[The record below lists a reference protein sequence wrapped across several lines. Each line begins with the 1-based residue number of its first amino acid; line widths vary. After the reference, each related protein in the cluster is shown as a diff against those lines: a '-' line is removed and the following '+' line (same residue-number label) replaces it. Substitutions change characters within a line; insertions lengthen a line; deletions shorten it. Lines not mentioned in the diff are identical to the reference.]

1 MSQFTT
7 TTQLIRERTV
17 AEGLTPTLSDI
28 IFADHGTGSK
38 RHRAF
43 SIEEIADL
51 ILGGETDE
59 IVIKTTGGSQE
70 VTLTLTPSAITFTK
84 VDGQTTTTRKIDFNG
99 EETNLDS
106 MRVKKLSGSTPYGA
120 SSFKLIVDTLTD
132 FQNDIIIGKSND
144 LKIVTLN
151 GNLKIVGGIVDSDL
165 TVGWDG
171 AGNEKNITVHGDCK
185 AERFIANNI
194 LTVNQAGDTSLD
206 MTAPVGSI
214 VYVYNDTGST
224 VNVYFIGGQYV
235 KLKSHCAL
243 GFIKV
248 KAYAY
253 APLANETIYS
263 PEM

>member
-1 MSQFTT
+1 MAENITT
-7 TTQLIRERTV
+7 ILEMREAMDPSEKPTLADLVYLID
-17 AEGLTPTLSDI
+17 GSGTPRDKPFPLSDI
-28 IFADHGTGSK
+28 MELFQ
-38 RHRAF
+38 
-43 SIEEIADL
+43 
-51 ILGGETDE
+51 GGAASE
-59 IVIKTTGGSQE
+59 IVLRTTGGSQE
-70 VTLTLTPSAITFTK
+70 VTLTLTPSSITFTK

-99 EETNLDS
+99 DETNLDS
-106 MRVKKLSGSTPYGA
+106 MRVKKVSGSTPYGA
-120 SSFKLIVDTLTD
+120 SSFKLVVDTLTD

-171 AGNEKNITVHGDCK
+171 AGNEKNLTVHGDCK
-185 AERFIANNI
+185 AKRFIANNI
-194 LTVNQAGDTSLD
+194 LTVNQSGDTSLD

-214 VYVYNDTGST
+214 VYVYNATGST

-248 KAYAY
+248 NANDY
-253 APLANETIYS
+253 APLANETFYS